1 MSIYA
6 GPETNDTNINF
17 CVDASNPKSYSGSGT
32 SWIDLTQG
40 RVATL
45 TNGPTYSSDNGGS
58 FTFDG
63 INDFATFSTVQV
75 TTNLTI
81 TAWIKTTST
90 DSTSSAIYAPA
101 LPIVGE
107 TASSV
112 WYSLG
117 VTAGKLRYINARKD
131 GIWTTYDSTASVNNG
146 IWRRIAV
153 THSSTSE
160 QVKLYVDGVLDSTFS
175 NAAAGGGAYSNYFAL
190 YMTAS
195 KIGTSYGSADFFD
208 GSIASVK
215 ILNLLYSDADV
226 AQDFASN
233 RGRFRPTLPTGGNI
247 SVIGSYRIHTFTSS
261 STFATN
267 DFGGLVDY
275 MIVAGGGGGGG
286 FTGGGGGAGGH
297 IYTPSRT
304 LAVNTSY
311 TVTVGGGGAG
321 GGPGNVNGSNGT
333 SSSFNSQTA
342 TAGGYGAT
350 NSVNGNTGGSGGGAG
365 WGASGGSGTSG
376 QGNNGGNGAGGAP
389 NYGGGGGGGAGN
401 VGANGT
407 TTTGGT
413 GGSGVSNDI
422 SGVLTSYA
430 GGGGGGTF
438 QGGTAGTGGTGGG
451 GNAPF
456 GNGTANTGGG
466 GGGSSDNSNTTAGGN
481 GGSGVVIIRY
491 KYPF

>member
-63 INDFATFSTVQV
+63 INDYATFSTVQV

-90 DSTSSAIYAPA
+90 DSTSSAVYSPA

-107 TASSV
+107 TVTSA
-112 WYSLG
+112 WYSFG
-117 VTAGKLRYINARKD
+117 ITGGKVRYYNARKD
-131 GIWTTYDSTASVNNG
+131 SIWTNYDSTASVNNG
-146 IWRRIAV
+146 IWRHVAV
-153 THSSTSE
+153 THSSTTE
-160 QVKLYVDGVLDSTFS
+160 QIKLYIDGVLDSTFS
-175 NAAAGGGAYSNYFAL
+175 NSATGGFPNYFAL

-195 KIGTSYGSADFFD
+195 KIGTMYGLADFFD
-208 GSIASVK
+208 GSIACVK

-233 RGRFRPTLPTGGNI
+233 RGRFRPTLPTGGTI
-247 SVIGSYRIHTFTSS
+247 TLSEGYRIHTFTSS

-267 DFGGLVDY
+267 DFGGQIDY
-275 MIVAGGGGGGG
+275 LIVGGGGGGG
-286 FTGGGGGAGGH
+286 GNIYHGGGGGAGGLLNS
-297 IYTPSRT
+297 IAT
-304 LAVNTSY
+304 LTTGTSY

-321 GGPGNVNGSNGT
+321 TTGTNGSN
-333 SSSFNSQTA
+333 SSFNSQTGVGGGGGGDSDS
-342 TAGGYGAT
+342 AGS
-350 NSVNGNTGGSGGGAG
+350 NGGSGGGCGVRNATVG
-365 WGASGGSGTSG
+365 TGTSG
-376 QGNNGGNGAGGAP
+376 QGNNGGAGVTSGDTPHYGA
-389 NYGGGGGGGAGN
+389 GGGGGRGST
-401 VGANGT
+401 GANGT
-407 TTTGGT
+407 NVSGGDGGT
-413 GGSGVSNDI
+413 GALVWGS
-422 SGVLTSYA
+422 LYA
-430 GGGGGGTF
+430 GGGGGSAYACACSGA
-438 QGGTAGTGGTGGG
+438 GGSGIGGAGAFGPGAGNGSTNTGSGGG
-451 GNAPF
+451 GRDSRGAENK
-456 GNGTANTGGG
+456 
-466 GGGSSDNSNTTAGGN
+466 GSGN